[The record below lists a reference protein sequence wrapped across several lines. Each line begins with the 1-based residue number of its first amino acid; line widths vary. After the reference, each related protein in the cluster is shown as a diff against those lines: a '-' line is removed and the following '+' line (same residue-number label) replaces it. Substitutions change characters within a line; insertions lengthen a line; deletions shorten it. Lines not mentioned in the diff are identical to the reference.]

1 MRIIL
6 IAFFI
11 LINSSFIKPD
21 ILLKDENK
29 DYSVSQSYSEKIFN
43 VSNLIYQKWKHKSR
57 TRRVIIIDFSKP
69 MEEDRL
75 FVVDLDSGKI
85 IKSSRVCHG
94 YGSGTTPI
102 PTKFS
107 NVNNSKTS
115 SKGVMVTSEIYQG
128 RWGYSMRVEG
138 LQPGI
143 NSNVRKRAIVFHT
156 SDVQRRFFSLG
167 CFSIPGKD
175 YKKVIDMTKNGS
187 LIFVFSCK
195 EDIEKN
201 TR

>member
-1 MRIIL
+1 MRII
-6 IAFFI
+6 FI
-11 LINSSFIKPD
+11 IYLFLINASFINPGPIKIDQFHNHLDPPT
-21 ILLKDENK
+21 
-29 DYSVSQSYSEKIFN
+29 YSEKII
-43 VSNLIYQKWKHKSR
+43 NLGEKVYQKWKQKSR

-85 IKSSRVCHG
+85 IKSSKVCHG
-94 YGSGTTPI
+94 YGSGTTSI

-115 SKGVMVTSEIYQG
+115 SKGIMVTAETYIG
-128 RWGYSMRVEG
+128 RWGYSMRIDG

-175 YKKVIDMTKNGS
+175 YKQVINMTKNGS
-187 LIFVFSCK
+187 LIFVFSSRD
-195 EDIEKN
+195 DIETILK
-201 TR
+201 